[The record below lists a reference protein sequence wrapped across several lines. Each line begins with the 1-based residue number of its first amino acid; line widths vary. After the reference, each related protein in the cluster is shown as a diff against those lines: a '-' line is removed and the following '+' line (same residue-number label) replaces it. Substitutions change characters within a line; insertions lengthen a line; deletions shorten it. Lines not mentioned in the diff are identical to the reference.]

1 MASNKVYQIVTDR
14 IVQRIEE
21 AIANGTELPWHR
33 PWVASQA
40 CRNYKTRT
48 CYTGINLILLEFGHS
63 YLTWNQI
70 CDYKKQNPEI
80 KLRKGSKAHI
90 VVFFSFK
97 KGVKDVIGK
106 DGQIEQKEVD
116 IPFLKYYKVFDS
128 NDVENL
134 PQHEEITQ
142 KTFSH
147 SPIDEA
153 EALLMDYVN
162 REEGLKLIHNDGEGA
177 WYSPLT
183 DTISLPRQELFSS
196 YEKYFATAMHEC
208 GHSTGAKNRLNRLKG
223 SRFGDEAYSLEELVA
238 DMTQNF
244 IFAELGIDSKDVYDN
259 SVAYMRGWLTA
270 LKNNVHMIVTAS
282 SRAEKATNY
291 ILHGKAENISV

>member
-1 MASNKVYQIVTDR
+1 MANVYQIVTDR
-14 IVQRIEE
+14 IVEQIED
-21 AIANGTELPWHR
+21 AIKNGSNLPWQK
-33 PWVASQA
+33 PWSALEA
-40 CRNYKTRT
+40 PRNYVSKKTYR
-48 CYTGINLILLEFGHS
+48 GVNLFLLDMGHS
-63 YLTWNQI
+63 YLSWSQI
-70 CDYKKQNPEI
+70 CDLQKHNREI
-80 KLRKGSKAHI
+80 KLKKGSKSKI
-90 VVFFSFK
+90 VVFFSFNK
-97 KGVKDVIGK
+97 HTKDVINENGLV
-106 DGQIEQKEVD
+106 EQKEVS
-116 IPFLKYYKVFDS
+116 IPFLRYYNVYDS

-134 PQHEEITQ
+134 PPLATDEQ
-142 KTFSH
+142 KTYTH
-147 SPIDEA
+147 TPIEEA
-153 EALLMDYVN
+153 ECIFLDYID
-162 REEGLKLIHNDGEGA
+162 REKIQLEYNNGESA
-177 WYSPLT
+177 YYSPARDL
-183 DTISLPRQELFSS
+183 ISLPRQELFST
-196 YEKYFATAMHEC
+196 YEKFFATAMHEC

>member
-1 MASNKVYQIVTDR
+1 MANVYQIVTDR
-14 IVQRIEE
+14 IVEQIED
-21 AIANGTELPWHR
+21 AIKNGTNLPWQK
-33 PWVASQA
+33 PWSALEA
-40 CRNYKTRT
+40 PRNYVSQKIYR
-48 CYTGINLILLEFGHS
+48 GVNLFLLDMGHT
-63 YLTWNQI
+63 YLSWSQI
-70 CDYKKQNPEI
+70 CDLQKHNRDI
-80 KLRKGSKAHI
+80 KLKKGSKSKI
-90 VVFFSFK
+90 VVFFSFNK
-97 KGVKDVIGK
+97 HTKDVINENGL
-106 DGQIEQKEVD
+106 IEQKEVS
-116 IPFLKYYKVFDS
+116 IPFLRYYNVYDS

-134 PQHEEITQ
+134 PPLATDEQ
-142 KTFSH
+142 KTYTH
-147 SPIDEA
+147 TPIEEA
-153 EALLMDYVN
+153 ECIFLDYID
-162 REEGLKLIHNDGEGA
+162 RENIQLEYNNGESA
-177 WYSPLT
+177 YYSPARDL
-183 DTISLPRQELFSS
+183 ISLPRQELFST
-196 YEKYFATAMHEC
+196 YEKFFATAMHEC